1 MLHEADDGPAFAGGV
16 SPLEDNDEPLPFFL
30 HPALQFDELDLE
42 RELLPLVLLALH
54 AHAVRVAAAPKRL
67 GRDLARQNG
76 IVDVE
81 TRNSSSG
88 PTSSSSKLWD
98 MFPRPPFGTDPP
110 TISVEGTK
118 AP

>member
-1 MLHEADDGPAFAGGV
+1 EADDGPAFAGGV
-16 SPLEDNDEPLPFFL
+16 SPLEDNDEPLLFIL

-54 AHAVRVAAAPKRL
+54 AHAVRVAAAPKHL
-67 GRDLARQNG
+67 HRDLASQNA
-76 IVDVE
+76 IAHVA

-88 PTSSSSKLWD
+88 PPRPSSKLWD